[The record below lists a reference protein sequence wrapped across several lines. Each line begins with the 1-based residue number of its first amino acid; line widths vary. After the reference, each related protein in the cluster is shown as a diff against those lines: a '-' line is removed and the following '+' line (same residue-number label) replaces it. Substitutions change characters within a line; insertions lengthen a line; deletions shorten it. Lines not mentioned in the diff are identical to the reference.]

1 MSGDPKNGPDAAE
14 DASVGTAPPAT
25 EPEAAQTAADAG
37 SGAATAASADGDSA
51 SPYVAAAAGAA
62 ASYAAGGQSAYAAR
76 NEPVYD
82 EPAEPRSSKPLT
94 RALAVLGLVLGG
106 GLAALSL
113 APNLPA
119 PVAAFFA
126 VPSAGADPALQARL
140 SALGADLAS
149 TRQAADTALAAVSGA
164 TSRLAD
170 MDAALAALD
179 SRIGAAS
186 GGGDP
191 AVAQRLAEAEQ
202 ALAALRGEFAALAAT
217 VIDGGGAGG
226 AASVDY
232 EARLAALEA
241 GQKDELEW
249 RAKAV
254 EQADAARRYASV
266 TAALGQIDRAMTL
279 GAPFPDALDALIA
292 AAGEQAPEALVKAAA
307 DGAPTR
313 EALKATFPTYAHEA
327 IEAALVG
334 EASEDDGALA
344 GILARVQ
351 ARVTGLPTEAV
362 QGDSAPAVLSRARVA
377 LFNGDIDAALAAI
390 AALPAPSQAA
400 MTDWVAGATL
410 RAEADAALAAWRADL
425 ASGL

>member
-1 MSGDPKNGPDAAE
+1 MSGDPKNGPEAAE
-14 DASVGTAPPAT
+14 DASAGAAQPMRRPDGGQADAEPGQAGTAD
-25 EPEAAQTAADAG
+25 PETAA
-37 SGAATAASADGDSA
+37 
-51 SPYVAAAAGAA
+51 PFAAAAAIGAA
-62 ASYAAGGQSAYAAR
+62 ASHAAPGAPAGAA
-76 NEPVYD
+76 PT
-82 EPAEPRSSKPLT
+82 APRSSPPLT
-94 RALAVLGLVLGG
+94 RALAALGLVLGG
-106 GLAALSL
+106 GAAALSL
-113 APNLPA
+113 APSLPA
-119 PVAAFFA
+119 PVAALFGVA
-126 VPSAGADPALQARL
+126 SSGADTSLQARID
-140 SALGADLAS
+140 ALGSDLAAAK
-149 TRQAADTALAAVSGA
+149 QAADTALAAVSGA

-170 MDAALAALD
+170 MDAALAALEG
-179 SRIGAAS
+179 RIAEAPAGGA
-186 GGGDP
+186 GDP
-191 AVAQRLAEAEQ
+191 GLAQRLADGET
-202 ALAALRGEFAALAAT
+202 ALAALRGDLETLAAT
-217 VIDGGGAGG
+217 MGSGPTGE
-226 AASVDY
+226 AAVPPEY
-232 EARLAALEA
+232 ESRLAALEA

-254 EQADAARRYASV
+254 EQADAARRYAAV
-266 TAALGQIDRAMTL
+266 TAALGQIDRSMTL
-279 GAPFPDALDALIA
+279 GAPFPEALDAMIA
-292 AAGEQAPEALVKAAA
+292 AAGAPAPEVLVAAA
-307 DGAPTR
+307 ARGAPTR

-400 MTDWVAGATL
+400 MAEWVAGATL